1 MKAEQDKYRD
11 SAARARADRFRENR
25 HRTAA
30 CLRQLRQRRPGIQD
44 AGIIAQIIT
53 ATVHSKGKAVP
64 LTRTQ
69 IQQLVRLHGQ
79 EILCHEHM
87 QIERVCYQHGVVTT
101 FAHSIRVA
109 CLAVW
114 IADRL
119 RLWHR
124 VDLHS
129 LIRAALLHDYF
140 LYDWHAHD
148 GGRHRMHGFTHG
160 GTAMRNAV
168 RDFHLNRVE
177 RDSIENHMFPLTPI
191 PPRYLEGYLV
201 TVADKISATRETVS
215 LERFYKPKVN
225 MHTSGK

>member
-1 MKAEQDKYRD
+1 M
-11 SAARARADRFRENR
+11 
-25 HRTAA
+25 
-30 CLRQLRQRRPGIQD
+30 
-44 AGIIAQIIT
+44 
-53 ATVHSKGKAVP
+53 
-64 LTRTQ
+64 
-69 IQQLVRLHGQ
+69 
-79 EILCHEHM
+79 HEHM

-160 GTAMRNAV
+160 APPCAMPCAISI
-168 RDFHLNRVE
+168 
-177 RDSIENHMFPLTPI
+177 SIEWN
-191 PPRYLEGYLV
+191 V
-201 TVADKISATRETVS
+201 TASRIICF
-215 LERFYKPKVN
+215 L
-225 MHTSGK
+225 

>member
-1 MKAEQDKYRD
+1 M
-11 SAARARADRFRENR
+11 
-25 HRTAA
+25 
-30 CLRQLRQRRPGIQD
+30 
-44 AGIIAQIIT
+44 
-53 ATVHSKGKAVP
+53 P

-168 RDFHLNRVE
+168 RDFHLNKLRADHIKKSYVSAPA
-177 RDSIENHMFPLTPI
+177 RKCRLQ
-191 PPRYLEGYLV
+191 YLEGYLV
-201 TVADKISATRETVS
+201 TVADKISATRNGQS
-215 LERFYKPKVN
+215 
-225 MHTSGK
+225 